1 VSLWKRGDV
10 WYYDFWFQGR
20 RYSGTTR
27 QTARGDATVCE
38 QEVRRRL
45 RRQAAGLEGP
55 SAVEAP
61 RFQDWAEIHFRERS
75 QHMARPEFLEH
86 NLRTIL
92 RFWGARPKGDNDTH
106 LNDPY
111 HDLRLHHP
119 IRDPVWIERFEAWM
133 RGRGS
138 SPQTR
143 NHYRSVLRGLYK
155 TALLPA
161 YRASS
166 GVTLNPFRDVPRET
180 VVERTVTIA
189 IEDLRSWLRNASYHV
204 RLAVAIAALAPKL
217 RLANVLALTWQEH
230 IDPDLRFITVHQHK
244 TARKLRRP
252 QVVPIS
258 EQLRVI
264 LRDAR
269 QRTRTYVVEYRQRPV
284 KSIRGGLQSAVERA
298 GLPYGRAVGGA
309 TFHTLRHTAAS
320 LLAELGEPEAI
331 RKEVMGHRDIATT
344 QRYTHL
350 RPVHE
355 IPAHERLADAVPI
368 ADLVT
373 VSRKRAS
380 GKGVGKNDG
389 THSGSFE
396 ETPVKTETDRKL
408 ATIAQVV

>member
-1 VSLWKRGDV
+1 VSLWKRGEI

-20 RYSGTTR
+20 RYSGSTR
-27 QTARGDATVCE
+27 QIARSDAASCE
-38 QEVRRRL
+38 HEVKRRL
-45 RRQAAGLEGP
+45 RRQAAGLEVP
-55 SAVEAP
+55 RAVEAP
-61 RFQDWAEIHFRERS
+61 RFQDWAEIHFRERRPK
-75 QHMARPEFLEH
+75 MARPEFLED
-86 NLRTIL
+86 NLRVIL
-92 RFWGARPKGDNDTH
+92 RFWGAKPKEDSLPGE
-106 LNDPY
+106 PY

-119 IRDPVWIERFEAWM
+119 IRDPIWIERFEAWM

-143 NHYRSVLRGLYK
+143 NHYRSVLRGLYQ

-161 YRASS
+161 YRVVS
-166 GVTLNPFRDVPRET
+166 GVTQNPFRDVPRET
-180 VVERTVTIA
+180 VIERMVTISV
-189 IEDLRSWLRNASYHV
+189 EDLRSWLTHASYHV

-230 IDPDLRFITVHQHK
+230 IDPDFRYITVHEHK
-244 TARKLRRP
+244 TVATLRRP

-269 QRTRTYVVEYRQRPV
+269 QRTFTHVVEYRRRPV
-284 KSIRGGLQSAVERA
+284 KSIRDGLRLAVKRA
-298 GLPYGRAVGGA
+298 GLPFGRAVGGA

-331 RKEVMGHRDIATT
+331 RKEVMGHRNIATT

-373 VSRKRAS
+373 LARKRAG
-380 GKGVGKNDG
+380 GKPDGKSDG
-389 THSGSFE
+389 THSGTDG
-396 ETPVKTETDRKL
+396 ETPAKTGTDRKL
-408 ATIAQVV
+408 GRITESA